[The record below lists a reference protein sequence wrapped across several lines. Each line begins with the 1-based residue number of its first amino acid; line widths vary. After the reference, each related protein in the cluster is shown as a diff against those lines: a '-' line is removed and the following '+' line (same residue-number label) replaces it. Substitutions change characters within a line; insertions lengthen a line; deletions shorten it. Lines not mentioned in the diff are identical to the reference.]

1 MKIVCCN
8 GREMDIPETYA
19 EALSML
25 DATMNPYQDRRA
37 GNLERISVAARV
49 AFWIVGERFFAP
61 DPTVAL
67 IYLMQEIC
75 RRKGAGL
82 DGLEKPRRWRLVDE
96 ARNKVDDEV

>member
-37 GNLERISVAARV
+37 